1 MTLRDL
7 ILTGPE
13 EALYWT
19 YDAEGTFIDIQTYS
33 ITLNE
38 VRIELEMEVDIWRVR
53 DEVELT
59 IGVILKEVI

>member
-38 VRIELEMEVDIWRVR
+38 VRVELEMEVDIWRVR
-53 DEVELT
+53 DEIELT